1 MEVIKG
7 NDLILS
13 LDGVAIA
20 AAKSCDI
27 KIDTDAQEV
36 ANATSGQWRKYMLGR
51 SGWNIT
57 SGGLLTSL
65 RNARNLQRQ
74 SVSLTTW
81 VRGNYGL
88 PFIGIVDNV
97 ELDDGDEPA
106 TPLTPAPIMYW
117 DKTRKKFLLYN
128 RGQRPPRAIYYSYYE
143 FEGSEKYSAPNNGD
157 TFRIPADT
165 DTGESLIYRYENGDL
180 YPEQLTGTALVTGC
194 QITATRGTLAQCSI
208 TLLGSGELAAAT
220 IPSATRSAETDD
232 DTEGGEFARQH
243 K

>member
-65 RNARNLQRQ
+65 TNARRLQR
-74 SVSLTTW
+74 STVALTVSRRNMPT
-81 VRGNYGL
+81 GL
-88 PFIGIVDNV
+88 PFSGLVAPASVLDYGGPDIIV
-97 ELDDGDEPA
+97 
-106 TPLTPAPIMYW
+106 W
-117 DKTRKKFLLYN
+117 DTSRKKFL
-128 RGQRPPRAIYYSYYE
+128 
-143 FEGSEKYSAPNNGD
+143 
-157 TFRIPADT
+157 
-165 DTGESLIYRYENGDL
+165 
-180 YPEQLTGTALVTGC
+180 
-194 QITATRGTLAQCSI
+194 
-208 TLLGSGELAAAT
+208 
-220 IPSATRSAETDD
+220 
-232 DTEGGEFARQH
+232 GEFIDFRTGDFEYYLSWEEGER
-243 K
+243 

>member
-13 LDGVAIA
+13 LDGAAIA

-65 RNARNLQRQ
+65 TNARRLQR
-74 SVSLTTW
+74 STVAVTVKT
-81 VRGNYGL
+81 RGHYGM
-88 PFIGIVDNV
+88 PFDEIVDNP
-97 ELDDGDEPA
+97 ELDDGEEPA
-106 TPLTPAPIMYW
+106 ESYRWIAW
-117 DKTRKKFLLYN
+117 DTTRKIFLAVI
-128 RGQRPPRAIYYSYYE
+128 RTTRPAQVFYYSYYSWP
-143 FEGSEKYSAPNNGD
+143 GSEKYSAPTEGD
-157 TFRIPADT
+157 LFTFFDPTIEGDEGT
-165 DTGESLIYRYENGDL
+165 VYRYTNGDL
-180 YPEQLTGTALVTGC
+180 VPEKLTGTALVTGC

-220 IPSATRSAETDD
+220 LTSSTRSAETDD

>member
-13 LDGVAIA
+13 LDGAAIA

-65 RNARNLQRQ
+65 TNARRLQR
-74 SVSLTTW
+74 STVALTVS
-81 VRGNYGL
+81 RRNMPAGL
-88 PFIGIVDNV
+88 PFSGLVAPASVLDYGGPDIIV
-97 ELDDGDEPA
+97 
-106 TPLTPAPIMYW
+106 W
-117 DKTRKKFLLYN
+117 DTSRKKFLGEFIDF
-128 RGQRPPRAIYYSYYE
+128 RTGDFEYYLSWE
-143 FEGSEKYSAPNNGD
+143 EGERYMNPSDGD
-157 TFRIPADT
+157 FFTYQGVT
-165 DTGESLIYRYENGDL
+165 YMYLNGDL
-180 YPEQLTGTALVTGC
+180 VPEKLTGTALVTGC

-220 IPSATRSAETDD
+220 LTSGTRSAETDAD
-232 DTEGGEFARQH
+232 ATEGGEFARQH

>member
-1 MEVIKG
+1 MELIKG

-13 LDGVAIA
+13 LDGAAIA

-36 ANATSGQWRKYMLGR
+36 ANATSGQWRKYRLGR

-65 RNARNLQRQ
+65 TNARRLQRSTVALTVSRRNMPAGLLFDGFVAPA
-74 SVSLTTW
+74 SVDENGEPDL
-81 VRGNYGL
+81 
-88 PFIGIVDNV
+88 IV
-97 ELDDGDEPA
+97 
-106 TPLTPAPIMYW
+106 W
-117 DKTRKKFLLYN
+117 DTSRKKFLSEYMDLRTGDLYF
-128 RGQRPPRAIYYSYYE
+128 SLSW
-143 FEGSEKYSAPNNGD
+143 EGGERYMNPSDGD
-157 TFRIPADT
+157 FFTCQGVT
-165 DTGESLIYRYENGDL
+165 YMYLNGDL
-180 YPEQLTGTALVTGC
+180 VPEKLTGTALVTGC

-220 IPSATRSAETDD
+220 LTSSTRSAETDD
-232 DTEGGEFARQH
+232 DTEGGEFARLH

>member
-13 LDGVAIA
+13 LDGAAIA

-27 KIDTDAQEV
+27 KIETEAQEV

-65 RNARNLQRQ
+65 TNARRLQRSTVALTVSRRNMPVGLSFDGFVAPA
-74 SVSLTTW
+74 SVNNTE
-81 VRGNYGL
+81 Y
-88 PFIGIVDNV
+88 PDIIV
-97 ELDDGDEPA
+97 
-106 TPLTPAPIMYW
+106 W
-117 DKTRKKFLLYN
+117 DTSRKKFLAEYMDF
-128 RGQRPPRAIYYSYYE
+128 RTGDIYYGLSW
-143 FEGSEKYSAPNNGD
+143 EGGERYTNPSDGD
-157 TFRIPADT
+157 FFTSQGAT
-165 DTGESLIYRYENGDL
+165 YMYLNGDL
-180 YPEQLTGTALVTGC
+180 VPERLTGTALVTGC
-194 QITATRGTLAQCSI
+194 QITGTRGTLAQCSI

-220 IPSATRSAETDD
+220 IPSATRSEETTN